1 MSLVIDHLPMTGRRE
16 RKVPNTLPFSSG
28 RSPFLG
34 VSPEATCRNI
44 LSGEVR
50 FPVEH
55 FASVTDEACE
65 LTRDLLVHDPAKRPD
80 LDRVLAH
87 PWFNMVRFTATEGL
101 IFIKI
106 ILYVHII
113 STHSIILH
121 LNIILSTHKIIL
133 LVNNS
138 FSTTG

>member
-1 MSLVIDHLPMTGRRE
+1 MTGRRE
-16 RKVPNTLPFSSG
+16 RKVPNTLPSCSG

-101 IFIKI
+101 IFMKI

-113 STHSIILH
+113 FSTHRIILH
-121 LNIILSTHKIIL
+121 VNIILSTLKIIL
-133 LVNNS
+133 LVNIT